1 MKVKANVFVCSKS
14 ISKSADNTKTYY
26 NASVLF
32 DGDEDS
38 KRVSV
43 KPELYGELEPK
54 MDYQG
59 AAFDIRIGVSKA
71 GQAYAMIVMESIGE

>member
-14 ISKSADNTKTYY
+14 ISKSADDTKTYY

-32 DGDEDS
+32 DGDKDS

-43 KPELYGELEPK
+43 NPELYDDLEPK
-54 MDYQG
+54 MDYQD
-59 AAFDIRIGVSKA
+59 AAFDIRVGVSKA
-71 GQAYAMIVMESIGE
+71 GQAYVMIVMESIGE